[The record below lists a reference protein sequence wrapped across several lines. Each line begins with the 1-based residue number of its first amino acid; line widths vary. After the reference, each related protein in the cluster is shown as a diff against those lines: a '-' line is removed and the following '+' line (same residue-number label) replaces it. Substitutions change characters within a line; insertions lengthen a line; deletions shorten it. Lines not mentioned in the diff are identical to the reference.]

1 VQAWIARL
9 FQNQDL
15 LKMGHGQRAEDQ
27 NLGLG
32 WVYYAF
38 ARMVRPQ
45 TIVSIG
51 SWRGFVPMVLGK
63 ALADNGEG
71 GEVVFI
77 DPSMVDDFWKDPSA
91 VKAHFAAH
99 GLTNIRHFMNTT
111 QEFVETDA
119 YRRLGPVG
127 ILFVDGYHSVEQAR
141 FDYEAF
147 RDKLTD
153 DGIVFFHDSILVR
166 RAAMYGPDRVYEHRV
181 VEYMDELK
189 KDPALQVFDL
199 AFAGGVTLVQRAPA
213 AGGR

>member
-1 VQAWIARL
+1 
-9 FQNQDL
+9 
-15 LKMGHGQRAEDQ
+15 
-27 NLGLG
+27 
-32 WVYYAF
+32 
-38 ARMVRPQ
+38 
-45 TIVSIG
+45 
-51 SWRGFVPMVLGK
+51 MVLGK
-63 ALADNGEG
+63 ALADNGDG
-71 GEVVFI
+71 GEVTFI
-77 DPSMVDDFWKDPSA
+77 DPSLVDDFWKDPAA
-91 VKAHFAAH
+91 VKTHFAGH
-99 GLTNIRHFMNTT
+99 GLTNIRHFKNTT

-153 DGIVFFHDSILVR
+153 DGITFFHDSILIR

-189 KDPALQVFDL
+189 KDPGLQVFDL

-213 AGGR
+213 TGGR